1 MRDPAV
7 IVVGAGPAGLA
18 AATEMARR
26 GVRDILVIDRDDA
39 PGGLPRFCSHPG
51 FGLGYLT
58 VPRSGPGFVRS
69 LLRPLESS
77 QVRILCG
84 TTLISL
90 DEGPVATLTGPE
102 LGYRTLRPRAII
114 LATGIREA
122 NRGNRLVPGDRPAVG
137 VLTTG
142 LLQQMVARNVPFPAD
157 MKSLVVVGTE
167 HVSFSAVLTAR
178 HARLKVR
185 AMIEEEPRISSYSP
199 LAWLARVAGIDIR
212 LKTRVAAIKAKDN
225 RVSGVEVERNGVIVI
240 IPCDGVVF
248 TAGWIPE
255 VSALLNGPLD
265 IDAATGGLA
274 VDDQNATSLAGV
286 YSAGNVLHPLK
297 ASGTCARQGRQ
308 VGTVVAGYL
317 STARGCSNR
326 SIGSSRKE
334 RVMWR

>member
-7 IVVGAGPAGLA
+7 LVVGAGPAGLA
-18 AATEMARR
+18 AAAEMARR
-26 GVRDILVIDRDDA
+26 GVRDVLVIDRDDA

-84 TTLISL
+84 TSLISL
-90 DEGPVATLTGPE
+90 DEGPVATVTGPE

-142 LLQQMVARNVPFPAD
+142 LLQQMVARQVPFPAE

-167 HVSFSAVLTAR
+167 HVSFSTVLTAR
-178 HARLKVR
+178 HAGLKVR
-185 AMIEEEPRISSYSP
+185 MMVEEKPRISSYRP
-199 LAWLARVAGIDIR
+199 LTWLARLAAIDIR
-212 LKTRVAAIKAKDN
+212 LKSRIAAIKATDN
-225 RVSGVEVERNGVIVI
+225 RVSGVEVECNGAIET

-255 VSALLNGPLD
+255 VSALLTGPAD

-274 VDDQNATSLAGV
+274 VNEQNGTSLPGV

-297 ASGTCARQGRQ
+297 ASGSCARQGRR
-308 VGTVVAGYL
+308 VGKVVAGFL
-317 STARGCSNR
+317 STVGA
-326 SIGSSRKE
+326 
-334 RVMWR
+334 

>member
-1 MRDPAV
+1 MLDPAV
-7 IVVGAGPAGLA
+7 LVVGAGPAGLA
-18 AATEMARR
+18 AAAEMVRR
-26 GVRDILVIDRDDA
+26 GVRDVLVIDRDDA

-51 FGLGYLT
+51 FGLGYLA
-58 VPRSGPGFVRS
+58 VPRSGPGFVKS

-84 TTLISL
+84 TSLISL
-90 DEGPVATLTGPE
+90 DEGPVATVTGPE

-122 NRGNRLVPGDRPAVG
+122 SRGNRLVPGDRPAVG

-142 LLQQMVARNVPFPAD
+142 LLQQMVARQVPFPAE

-167 HVSFSAVLTAR
+167 HVSFSTVLTAR
-178 HARLKVR
+178 HAGLKVR
-185 AMIEEEPRISSYSP
+185 MMVEEKPRISSYRP
-199 LAWLARVAGIDIR
+199 MTWLARLSAIDIR
-212 LKTRVAAIKAKDN
+212 LKSRIAAIKGTDN
-225 RVSGVEVERNGVIVI
+225 RVSGVEVECNGAIEI

-255 VSALLNGPLD
+255 VSALLTGPTD

-274 VDDQNATSLAGV
+274 VNEQNGTGLPGV

-297 ASGTCARQGRQ
+297 ASGSCARQGRR
-308 VGTVVAGYL
+308 VGRVVAGFL
-317 STARGCSNR
+317 STVG
-326 SIGSSRKE
+326 
-334 RVMWR
+334 M